1 MRKRFLSI
9 LTALAL
15 ALSLLPVTAL
25 AAGEPAESL
34 PTPDGNNVY
43 TLSAD
48 TTVTSVGWPQTS
60 ARVRGRRRCAS
71 GSMKNSPFF
80 ANK

>member
-25 AAGEPAESL
+25 AAGESTEGL

-60 ARVRGRRRCAS
+60 AAIDLGGHTLTMS
-71 GSMKNSPFF
+71 GGSTVNIP
-80 ANK
+80 